1 MFALKLT
8 ALFGLA
14 VLGASAVPK
23 AVQPR
28 VRTPTLPSETEPHEG
43 TSQATTTD
51 PACPVVSTETFT
63 QTLSIIAPTTTG
75 PFETTTF
82 TEVVVSYPIATTT
95 ETQVD
100 ANGKSYTVTYTYEN
114 YYDDPPYPSDCHCEC
129 RGAFEEGCVAD
140 SAADSH
146 LPFVDQTKGMG
157 QYVEVILFGRC
168 ICSGWVIQRMK
179 IYCPCCLWALVNSGH
194 EVHSK

>member
-1 MFALKLT
+1 M
-8 ALFGLA
+8 
-14 VLGASAVPK
+14 
-23 AVQPR
+23 
-28 VRTPTLPSETEPHEG
+28 TL
-43 TSQATTTD
+43 QATTTD

-114 YYDDPPYPSDCHCEC
+114 YYNDPPYPSDCHCEC
-129 RGAFEEGCVAD
+129 RVAFEGGCVAD

-146 LPFVDQTKGMG
+146 LPFVGQTKEVG
-157 QYVEVILFGRC
+157 QYVLRGRSVWAMHMLRMCYTRNEDILPLLPLGT
-168 ICSGWVIQRMK
+168 SEQWT
-179 IYCPCCLWALVNSGH
+179 
-194 EVHSK
+194 